1 MSDKTRNCPHCRM
14 LISENASVCPY
25 CRHEVQ
31 PIDATQ
37 KLLVWL
43 IEAPFKFLWW
53 LIKLAFK
60 FLPWLIKSLFEQ
72 LFLLLKIIFRKPKND
87 QDVESQRN
95 QIRRG
100 Y

>member
-14 LISENASVCPY
+14 LISKKASVCPY
-25 CRHEVQ
+25 CRGKIVEESVVHMAIE
-31 PIDATQ
+31 
-37 KLLVWL
+37 WL
-43 IEAPFKFLWW
+43 ISAPFKFLWW

>member
-14 LISENASVCPY
+14 LISKKASVCPY
-25 CRHEVQ
+25 CRGKIVEESVVHMAIE
-31 PIDATQ
+31 
-37 KLLVWL
+37 WL
-43 IEAPFKFLWW
+43 ISAPFKFLW
-53 LIKLAFK
+53 
-60 FLPWLIKSLFEQ
+60 WLIKSLFEQ